1 MNNEMDITQAKYY
14 NSNGETA
21 GIKLTL
27 ADGSVWSVPRRTGN
41 RHYDEIKRQVD
52 AGTLTIAAA
61 D

>member
-1 MNNEMDITQAKYY
+1 MDITQAKYY